1 MGAPTST
8 ATRSSHILTELL
20 AETPLQPLTPKTV
33 AWGLINHDTTD
44 GEASLTKK
52 ITKDTD
58 LGPAT
63 TATEGVDFTNS
74 TPLGMDT
81 PITAVPVESAVARF
95 DITTRALRRE
105 YPGKSASE
113 LYSRVLAGDYM
124 SIFGMLQRQAAKLSM
139 MCWEKAEAD
148 VCALLDDASGT
159 VGVTNTDFTVAN
171 ALQAIFLLEQNEPAH
186 EDFIWA
192 LANRQVADIRAQLLS
207 TSSASAAS
215 WFKDADANILNHVD
229 DGRTGLKGTFLGLP
243 VYQTS
248 PSVNP
253 KPNGAVDV
261 AGALLCRGQG
271 RTEDAGALRGAH
283 TFVEGHPLEFLLSV
297 DVSART
303 IMLMALWEYVV
314 VEHTDAHYISI
325 ITGAT

>member
-1 MGAPTST
+1 MPITNTG
-8 ATRSSHILTELL
+8 TRSSHILTELL

-33 AWGLINHDTTD
+33 AWNLINHDTTD

-52 ITKDTD
+52 ITKDSD
-58 LGPAT
+58 LGPAG

-74 TPLGMDT
+74 TPLSMDT
-81 PITAVPVESAVARF
+81 PINATPVESAVARF

-113 LYSRVLAGDYM
+113 LYSKVLAGDFM
-124 SIFGMLQRQAAKLSM
+124 AIFGMLQRQAAKLAT

-159 VGVTNTDFTVAN
+159 VGTTNTDFTVPN

-186 EDFIWA
+186 EDFVWA
-192 LANRQVADIRAQLLS
+192 LANRQVADIRAALLS

-215 WFKDADANILNHVD
+215 WFKDADANILNHVND
-229 DGRTGLKGTFLGLP
+229 SGRTGLKGTFLGLP
-243 VYQTS
+243 VFQTS

-253 KPNGAVDV
+253 KPNSQVDV
-261 AGALLCRGQG
+261 AGMLACRGQG
-271 RTEDAGALRGAH
+271 RTEDPGALRGAH
-283 TFVEGHPLEFLLSV
+283 SFVEGHPLEYLLSI

-303 IMLMALWEYVV
+303 IMLMAIWEYVV
-314 VEHTDAHYISI
+314 IEHTDAHYISI
-325 ITGAT
+325 VTGGT